1 MERRRAILIDV
12 PEAVQATVQG
22 LLLEAAQ
29 SVTPSASVEEP
40 WDYGWCVPGYR
51 RSPRASLTS
60 PDGPVSLAQDGVEAY
75 EQAVERL
82 LREGAIKDRWHPE
95 DLWWRVAQVVV
106 AAARS
111 PEPGSVITA
120 QLEHLRRAKRVSV
133 LVPIANVTWGALP
146 LKLGDGVVG
155 MAGDALVTELDGLA
169 QASGTAALEAA
180 RKWVTAQQQLDGTGS
195 PTRQVVVAGFSTRAQ
210 GRLAVDRAKAWVE
223 DLCALALLSVD
234 DPGALGL
241 YSLRGSANR
250 PGVRGLTLDRSAVQR
265 AFEATQGGRH
275 EMSVQ
280 PLVLS
285 DEGAQ
290 AHGGWFSVDPV
301 NLHALLAD
309 GSRRD
314 FVLSCLT
321 STDVIPRRLR
331 VAARW
336 YADAHW
342 SLEEDDAV
350 LALGVALDALVG
362 ARQGLPGRILAQRF
376 AYLEPDPALRRAR
389 VDRWNEMYSLRSTI
403 AHGGEAGKALE
414 AFSVRDMAAEVVWT
428 AQRLR
433 AFDAE
438 FHVRSEADFEAVGER
453 LRLGEVSW
461 RLLVQ

>member
-1 MERRRAILIDV
+1 M
-12 PEAVQATVQG
+12 
-22 LLLEAAQ
+22 
-29 SVTPSASVEEP
+29 
-40 WDYGWCVPGYR
+40 
-51 RSPRASLTS
+51 
-60 PDGPVSLAQDGVEAY
+60 SLAGPGVEAY

-82 LREGAIKDRWHPE
+82 LREGAIKDRWHSE
-95 DLWWRVAQVVV
+95 DLWWRVAQMVI

-111 PEPGSVITA
+111 RDPGSSIA
-120 QLEHLRRAKRVSV
+120 ARLDHLRRAKRVSV
-133 LVPIANVTWGALP
+133 LVPIANVTWGAAP
-146 LKLGDGVVG
+146 LRLGDGLVG
-155 MAGDALVTELDGLA
+155 MAGDALVSELVGLP
-169 QASGTAALEAA
+169 QAGETAALEAA
-180 RKWVTAQQQLDGTGS
+180 REWTRAQQQPDGTGS
-195 PTRQVVVAGFSTRAQ
+195 ATRQVVVAAVSTQAQ
-210 GRLAVDRAKAWVE
+210 GRLAVDRAQAWVE

-234 DPGALGL
+234 DPGAHGL
-241 YSLRGSANR
+241 YSLRGYSNR

-265 AFEATQGGRH
+265 AFEATQSGRH
-275 EMSVQ
+275 ELSVQ

-285 DEGAQ
+285 DKGAH

-301 NLHALLAD
+301 DLHALLAD

-314 FVLSCLT
+314 FVLACLI

-342 SLEEDDAV
+342 SLEQDDAV

-376 AYLEPDPALRRAR
+376 AYLEPNPTLRRAR

-403 AHGGEAGKALE
+403 AHGGEAAKALE

-461 RLLVQ
+461 RPVSRQKGSIDNGAGSESEPAVVGPCASPPPV

>member
-1 MERRRAILIDV
+1 
-12 PEAVQATVQG
+12 
-22 LLLEAAQ
+22 
-29 SVTPSASVEEP
+29 
-40 WDYGWCVPGYR
+40 
-51 RSPRASLTS
+51 
-60 PDGPVSLAQDGVEAY
+60 VSLAGGGVDAY

-82 LREGAIKDRWHPE
+82 LRDGSIKDRWHPE
-95 DLWWRVAQVVV
+95 DLWWRVAKAVV

-111 PEPGSVITA
+111 RDPASVIA
-120 QLEHLRRAKRVSV
+120 ARLEHMRRAKRVSV
-133 LVPIANVTWGALP
+133 LVPVANVTWGAAP
-146 LKLGDGVVG
+146 LRLGDGIVG
-155 MAGDALVTELDGLA
+155 MAGDALVSELVGLA
-169 QASGTAALEAA
+169 QAGEPAALESA
-180 RKWVTAQQQLDGTGS
+180 REWARDQQQPDGTGS
-195 PTRQVVVAGFSTRAQ
+195 ATRQVVVAGFATLAQ
-210 GRLAVDRAKAWVE
+210 GRLAVDRAQAWVE
-223 DLCALALLSVD
+223 DLCALALLSVN

-241 YSLRGSANR
+241 SSLRGSANR
-250 PGVRGLTLDRSAVQR
+250 PGVRGLTLERSAVQR
-265 AFEATQGGRH
+265 AFEATRGGRH

-285 DEGAQ
+285 EEGAH

-301 NLHALLAD
+301 DLHALLAD

-314 FVLSCLT
+314 FVLACLT
-321 STDVIPRRLR
+321 STDAIPRRLR

-342 SLEEDDAV
+342 SLEDDDAV

-376 AYLEPDPALRRAR
+376 AYLEPDPTLRRAR

-403 AHGGEAGKALE
+403 AHGGEASKALE
-414 AFSVRDMAAEVVWT
+414 AFSVRDMATEVVWT
-428 AQRLR
+428 AKRLR

-461 RLLVQ
+461 RPVVQQGGTVDKGAGSGSEPAIGGPCASPRPV